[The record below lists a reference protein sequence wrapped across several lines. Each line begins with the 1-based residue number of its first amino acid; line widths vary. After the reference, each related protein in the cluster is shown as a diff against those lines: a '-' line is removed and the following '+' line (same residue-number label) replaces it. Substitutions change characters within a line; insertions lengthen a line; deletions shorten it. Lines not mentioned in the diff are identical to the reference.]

1 MIRLIIFLF
10 CVTGI
15 VFLLI
20 RIFQKKTTLPKLVLL
35 DRDGVI
41 NVERSDYVKSRDE
54 FEFIPGVVE
63 AIKMLN
69 NAKIKVMIVTN
80 QGGIGRGLYSHDDL
94 EDIHTYMK
102 ESLKVGGA
110 YVDQILICPDHPDS
124 PSHRRKPGTGMF
136 EEALA
141 HLHTKPQDTHMIGDD
156 MRDLIPAFKC
166 GIHRHL
172 VLTGKGKKTLEN
184 PELKTIAPLQVHK
197 DLLEAVKD
205 ILKA

>member
-1 MIRLIIFLF
+1 MIRLMVFLLCATGIIFL
-10 CVTGI
+10 I
-15 VFLLI
+15 V
-20 RIFQKKTTLPKLVLL
+20 RSFQTKTNLPKLVLL

-41 NVERSDYVKSRDE
+41 NVDRSDYVKSREE
-54 FEFIPGVVE
+54 FEFIPGVIE

-69 NAKIKVMIVTN
+69 DAKIKVMIITN
-80 QGGIGRGLYSHDDL
+80 QGGIGRGLYTHDDL
-94 EDIHTYMK
+94 ADIHAHME
-102 ESLKVGGA
+102 ESLKAGGA
-110 YVDQILICPDHPDS
+110 HVNQIFVCPDHPDS

-136 EEALA
+136 EEALR
-141 HLHTKPQDTHMIGDD
+141 HLNVKAEDTHMIGDD

-197 DLLEAVKD
+197 NLLEAVKD

>member
-1 MIRLIIFLF
+1 MIRLMIFLL

-15 VFLLI
+15 IFLVM
-20 RIFQKKTTLPKLVLL
+20 RSFQTKTNLPKLVLL

-41 NVERSDYVKSRDE
+41 NVDRPNYVKSPEE
-54 FEFIPGVVE
+54 FEFIPGVIE
-63 AIKMLN
+63 AIKRLN
-69 NAKIKVMIVTN
+69 DAKIKVMIITN
-80 QGGIGRGLYSHDDL
+80 QGGIGRGLYTHDDL
-94 EDIHTYMK
+94 ADIHAHM
-102 ESLKVGGA
+102 EEALKAGGA
-110 YVDQILICPDHPDS
+110 RVDQIFICPDHPDS

-136 EEALA
+136 EEALR
-141 HLHTKPQDTHMIGDD
+141 HINVKPEDTHMIGDD